1 MDIIW
6 TIIKVILFTGILT
19 IIGKQTYNFIFFIGK
34 KPILW
39 IIIMLL
45 LGFLFF
51 MIGSKIQ
58 NSFNAVWWS
67 AVLTFFALLP
77 PKKNKDLESEINLA
91 VNDIYSEM
99 GIKNGQI
106 KYRIGL
112 AAYVIG
118 CIIGWIVFY
127 GQIVTS

>member
-6 TIIKVILFTGILT
+6 TIIKIILFTGVLT
-19 IIGKQTYNFIFFIGK
+19 IIGKQTYNFIFLLEK

-39 IIIMLL
+39 ILIMLL

-58 NSFNAVWWS
+58 DSFNVVWWS
-67 AVLTFFALLP
+67 SALTFFALLP
-77 PKKNKDLESEINLA
+77 PKKNKDLENEINLGA
-91 VNDIYSEM
+91 NDIYSEI
-99 GIKNGQI
+99 GLKNGQI

-112 AAYVIG
+112 ATYVIG
-118 CIIGWIVFY
+118 SILGWVVYY